1 MFILFQVTSFSKR
14 SPGVKSS
21 CTSTPHVIVMV
32 GLPARGKTYISK
44 KLSRYLNWIGI
55 TTRVFN
61 LGEYRRK
68 LEGYD
73 KPSHEF
79 FDHSNPEGVKI
90 RRQVCD
96 MALNDM
102 FEWIDDNGEIAVF
115 DATNTTRE
123 RRKLLYQRI
132 VVEKGYKLFF
142 VESICNDDT
151 IIETNIKEVKTA
163 SPDYTNKDEDHVLTD
178 FKKRIGHYQVSLL
191 FGCCH

>member
-1 MFILFQVTSFSKR
+1 M
-14 SPGVKSS
+14 
-21 CTSTPHVIVMV
+21 
-32 GLPARGKTYISK
+32 
-44 KLSRYLNWIGI
+44 
-55 TTRVFN
+55 
-61 LGEYRRK
+61 
-68 LEGYD
+68 EGYD

-96 MALNDM
+96 MALTDM

-123 RRKLLYQRI
+123 RRRLLYQRI

-163 SPDYTNKDEDHVLTD
+163 SPDYTNLDEDSVLTD
-178 FKKRIGHYQVSLL
+178 FKKRIGHYQVK
-191 FGCCH
+191 